1 MEFSLYQSTG
11 GRWGRRFCLVQRKIP
26 SAMLNPRGLLGD
38 VLGHA
43 TISPCSIFHVWQV
56 EKNPIHTRRTV
67 PLPTGLEPTSRLS
80 CNFPAWL
87 LNFFGLFPI

>member
-1 MEFSLYQSTG
+1 
-11 GRWGRRFCLVQRKIP
+11 
-26 SAMLNPRGLLGD
+26 MLNPRGLLGD

-43 TISPCSIFHVWQV
+43 LPSHPVPFFMFGKLK
-56 EKNPIHTRRTV
+56 KNPIHTRRTV
-67 PLPTGLEPTSRLS
+67 PLPTGLESTSRLS